1 MSCYTREA
9 CQNYAL
15 FHELP
20 LEAVEPER
28 VARSFGGLEGWAAVT
43 RKDVLP
49 ECLFELGDVL
59 AEGAWCNRRL
69 LAVAEGNKS
78 RLRGA
83 GERPSSLSSSVG
95 HSSDNDP
102 LRLQGEV
109 AQPLLNR
116 WEGGDAWEE
125 TLRWSLPTFFL
136 AKEGYER
143 FKGLSPGGA
152 SLREVLRSSAGA
164 EGWLAFERSA
174 ARAPDETKRLTT
186 GPFEGPEGSSEEEE
200 EGAFYLPLPCVS

>member
-9 CQNYAL
+9 CRNYAL

-43 RKDVLP
+43 RKDLFP
-49 ECLFELGDVL
+49 ECLSELEDAL
-59 AEGAWCNRRL
+59 ADGAWCDRRL
-69 LAVAEGNKS
+69 LTVAEDNKS

-83 GERPSSLSSSVG
+83 GERPSSLSSLVG
-95 HSSDNDP
+95 HSCDIDP

-109 AQPLLNR
+109 VPPLINR
-116 WEGGDAWEE
+116 WEGGGAWEE
-125 TLRWSLPTFFL
+125 TLRWSLPTFSL

-143 FKGLSPGGA
+143 FKGLSPGRA
-152 SLREVLRSSAGA
+152 CLREVLRSSAGM
-164 EGWLAFERSA
+164 EGWLAFERGA

-186 GPFEGPEGSSEEEE
+186 GPVEGPEGSSEEE
-200 EGAFYLPLPCVS
+200 GAFYLSLPCVS